1 MTYTA
6 DMTFGINEL
15 VVKQGYRSNFFP
27 GLQLGAITIQIS
39 IEAYSINIT
48 CASVNVNH

>member
-27 GLQLGAITIQIS
+27 GLQLGAITKQKS
-39 IEAYSINIT
+39 LKAFSINIT
-48 CASVNVNH
+48 CACVNVNH